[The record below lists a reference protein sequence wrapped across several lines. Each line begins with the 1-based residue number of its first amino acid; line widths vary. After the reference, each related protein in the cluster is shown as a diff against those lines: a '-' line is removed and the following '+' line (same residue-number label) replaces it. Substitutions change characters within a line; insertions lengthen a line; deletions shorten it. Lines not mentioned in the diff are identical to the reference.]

1 MTLWLSAL
9 AAATVAAAP
18 PAEAHKPGPAV
29 AAPVK
34 PAQPQRTGPNAFFSP
49 TEVKTKGSVR
59 IGGRSI
65 PYRAVA
71 GTIVVHAK
79 EWNDTDWVEAN
90 AAAKKDDD
98 GPKPEASMFYAAYF
112 RDGVPTANR
121 PITFLFNGGPGSSS
135 VWLHMGAFG
144 PMRVETRD
152 PGHTTA
158 PYRLIANDK
167 SLLDVSDL
175 VFVDAPGTGFSRI
188 AGKDKEKAFFG
199 VDQDIDAFAQFIPAF
214 LSQYRRWGSPKYV
227 LGESY
232 GTMRGAGL
240 ALALQDRDV
249 DLNGLILLSDILN
262 WDLVPDDPKLNPS
275 IDLAYVVALPTYAAT
290 AWYHNRIERPPG
302 SLQAYLAEVERFATT
317 EYLAALVKGNDLP
330 ADERQRMAERLSAM
344 TGLTVPYLLK
354 TDLRIAYGAFQR
366 ELFGAANQTSGTLD
380 TRYVGATIDPIG
392 KLADYDPQS
401 VALSAAYVGTYNDY
415 VRTTL
420 RYGDGIEF
428 KSGIP
433 IYESWDY
440 RHKPPGA
447 SRALIALPNV
457 LPDLAVAMKQNPTMK
472 VMVNGGFYDISTP
485 YFAGKFELRHLPV
498 PPELQRNVDFHYYE
512 AGHMIFAHPPSF
524 TALRANIGSFIEQTS
539 GAR

>member
-1 MTLWLSAL
+1 MIVWLSAL
-9 AAATVAAAP
+9 AAASV
-18 PAEAHKPGPAV
+18 AV
-29 AAPVK
+29 AAPVEAPK
-34 PAQPQRTGPNAFFSP
+34 PAPVVAAATKPEQPRRTGPDAFFSP
-49 TEVKTKGSVR
+49 TEVATRGSVR
-59 IGGRSI
+59 IGGRNI

-71 GTIVVHAK
+71 GTIIIHAK
-79 EWNDTDWVEAN
+79 DWSDTDWIEAN
-90 AAAKKDDD
+90 AEAEKDDD

-144 PMRVETRD
+144 PKRVETRD

-158 PYRLIANDK
+158 PYSLVPNDK

-175 VFVDAPGTGFSRI
+175 VFVDAPGAGFSRI
-188 AGKDKEKAFFG
+188 AGKGKEKAFFG
-199 VDQDIDAFAQFIPAF
+199 VDQDIDAFAQFITIF
-214 LSQYRRWGSPKYV
+214 LSQNRRWGSPKYV

-240 ALALQDRDV
+240 ALALQNRDV
-249 DLNGLILLSDILN
+249 DLNGLIMLSDILN

-290 AWYHNRIERPPG
+290 AWYHNRIQRPAG
-302 SLQAYLAEVERFATT
+302 SLEEYLAEVERFATT
-317 EYLAALVKGNDLP
+317 DYLAALVKGNDLP
-330 ADERQRMAERLSAM
+330 ADERQRMAEQLSAY
-344 TGLTVPYLLK
+344 TGLPVPYLLK

-366 ELFGAANQTSGTLD
+366 ELFGTADQTTGTLD

-392 KLADYDPQS
+392 KIADYDPQS
-401 VALSAAYVGTYNDY
+401 VALGAAYVGVYNDY

-440 RHKPPGA
+440 RHKPPGS

-457 LPDLAVAMKQNPTMK
+457 LPDLAVVMKQNPSMK
-472 VMVNGGFYDISTP
+472 VMVNGGYYDISTP

-498 PPELQRNVDFHYYE
+498 PLELQRNIDFHYYE

-524 TALRANIGSFIEQTS
+524 AALRQNIGRFIETS
-539 GAR
+539 APH

>member
-1 MTLWLSAL
+1 MIFWLSAL
-9 AAATVAAAP
+9 AAVTVTAVAPVETPTLAPVVAASA
-18 PAEAHKPGPAV
+18 KPE
-29 AAPVK
+29 
-34 PAQPQRTGPNAFFSP
+34 QPRRTGPNAFFSP
-49 TEVKTKGSVR
+49 SEVGTKGSVR

-79 EWNDTDWVEAN
+79 DWNDTDWLEAK
-90 AAAKKDDD
+90 AVKEPDE
-98 GPKPEASMFYAAYF
+98 PKPEASMFYAAYF
-112 RDGVPTANR
+112 RDGVHTAGR

-144 PMRVETRD
+144 PKRVETRD

-158 PYRLIANDK
+158 PYSLISNDK

-175 VFVDAPGTGFSRI
+175 VFVDAPGAGFSRI
-188 AGKDKEKAFFG
+188 AGKDKDKAFFG
-199 VDQDIDAFAQFIPAF
+199 VDQDIDAFAQFITIF
-214 LSQYRRWGSPKYV
+214 LSQNRRWGSPKYV

-240 ALALQDRDV
+240 ALALQNRDV

-275 IDLAYVVALPTYAAT
+275 IDLPYVVALPTYAAT
-290 AWYHNRIERPPG
+290 AWYHNRIQRPPG
-302 SLQAYLAEVERFATT
+302 SLEAYLAEVERFATT
-317 EYLAALVKGNDLP
+317 DYLAALVKGNDLT
-330 ADERQRMAERLSAM
+330 ADERQRMAERLSAI
-344 TGLTVPYLLK
+344 TGLSVAYLLK

-380 TRYVGATIDPIG
+380 TRYVGATVDPIG

-401 VALSAAYVGTYNDY
+401 AALSGAYVGAYNDY

-428 KSGIP
+428 KAGIP
-433 IYESWDY
+433 IYDSWDY
-440 RHKPPGA
+440 RHKPPGS
-447 SRALIALPNV
+447 SRLMIALPNV
-457 LPDLAVAMKQNPTMK
+457 LPDLAVAMKQNPSLK
-472 VMVNGGFYDISTP
+472 VQVHGGYYDISTP

-498 PPELQRNVDFHYYE
+498 PPELQRNIDFHYYE

-524 TALRANIGSFIEQTS
+524 ATLRQNIGRFIEQTS
-539 GAR
+539 VPR